1 VGAVCSIP
9 ICEDCSCPNVRVGL
23 WILSG
28 QGCAGFCGPRYRWEE
43 VDDSDEKA
51 EENPSAYYLQRNES
65 VVEQWPWLPYTATRI
80 QDAFD
85 LCLISRPKRASE
97 GKTVAELESE
107 RRQSGNSSLPHELP
121 PMGRVSD
128 DFGIPP
134 SRKPSDSKPSGLPT
148 IPASPLTPVTSGGGV
163 RAPLLQAPEAAAVVP
178 MPGVPSASAGRRSIL
193 DDSVFAGYGAAKT
206 SSRNSAPP
214 DVNEKVNGSRP
225 PSIWAG
231 AAVENDLPKGKGK
244 ERASLH
250 STHPR
255 AQETEDLPPPSASF
269 VPPYPYLGGNLG
281 AVAPLP
287 FPLRAADEPTT
298 PAEGDLT
305 PPQGSDASI
314 ERDEGED
321 EDDVGELDLEG
332 FVVGEDDDEDLDDE
346 EETEQQQQQQQPT
359 QSPRM
364 PRVSDENT
372 GSGSLSSLGQPIMS
386 SFPLAVDE
394 GAPRRSQS
402 LGSSGSPLSHRFPS
416 GVDEEGRWSF
426 SPVHSSVGG
435 SAGARS
441 RAGSH
446 TGITGAWLDPPPRH
460 PSAGSS
466 LNRRRMRAD
475 TVSSPLGSSQS
486 SDERARPR
494 TISMHDQT
502 FGVQIPLPPVQGTDD
517 DDVHDEHDDDADLQA
532 IIEERRES
540 TTEDE
545 GRGGSL
551 DEGERE
557 DSVGLL
563 SHGPSPKSSI
573 GVLRSRT
580 NSLVSGT
587 RRRRGSQSSQ
597 TSGSA
602 AFVSAPSASL
612 SHSRSASFLAGR
624 RSRKSSA
631 VSASTAGPHPFP
643 AQQSR
648 SGSDSPGSG
657 TSRRDRTSRMLD
669 DEDNTFGFQ
678 RPVNWDNVPR
688 LSSAGPSRHVSL
700 ISGPPPLPLPS
711 PEARRSLRPSASRST
726 TGASEVTSSQV
737 PLATEVSEAPS
748 TYVTAAP
755 TVESTSEGA
764 TIRSYQPLDDYTRD
778 VM

>member
-1 VGAVCSIP
+1 M
-9 ICEDCSCPNVRVGL
+9 GL

-28 QGCAGFCGPRYRWEE
+28 HGCAGFCGPRYRWEE
-43 VDDSDEKA
+43 ADDSDEKA

-65 VVEQWPWLPYTATRI
+65 VVETWPWLPYTAARI

-121 PMGRVSD
+121 PMEQISD

-134 SRKPSDSKPSGLPT
+134 SRKPSDARASGLAT
-148 IPASPLTPVTSGGGV
+148 IPASPRTPITPGGA
-163 RAPLLQAPEAAAVVP
+163 RAPPLQAPEAAAVVP
-178 MPGVPSASAGRRSIL
+178 MLGVPSASAGRRSIL
-193 DDSVFAGYGAAKT
+193 DDNVFAGYSAAK
-206 SSRNSAPP
+206 SSSKGSTPPEVNS
-214 DVNEKVNGSRP
+214 SRP

-250 STHPR
+250 STGPR
-255 AQETEDLPPPSASF
+255 VQETEDAPPLSATF

-287 FPLRAADEPTT
+287 FPLRPADEPPT

-314 ERDEGED
+314 GRDEGDVD
-321 EDDVGELDLEG
+321 EDDDDVRGLDLEG
-332 FVVGEDDDEDLDDE
+332 FVVGEDDEDDLDVE
-346 EETEQQQQQQQPT
+346 EETEQQQQQPV
-359 QSPRM
+359 QSPRIA
-364 PRVSDENT
+364 RVSDENG
-372 GSGSLSSLGQPIMS
+372 GSGSISSLGQPIRS
-386 SFPLAVDE
+386 SFPLAVGEDV
-394 GAPRRSQS
+394 PRRSHS
-402 LGSSGSPLSHRFPS
+402 LGSTRSPLSHRFPS

-426 SPVHSSVGG
+426 SPVHSSAGG

-446 TGITGAWLDPPPRH
+446 PGITGAPLDPPPRH

-466 LNRRRMRAD
+466 LNRRRIRAD
-475 TVSSPLGSSQS
+475 TVPSPLGSSQS

-494 TISMHDQT
+494 TISMQDQT

-517 DDVHDEHDDDADLQA
+517 DDLHGEHDDDSDLQA
-532 IIEERRES
+532 IIEERREGA
-540 TTEDE
+540 TEDE
-545 GRGGSL
+545 ERGGSL

-580 NSLVSGT
+580 TSLVSGS

-597 TSGSA
+597 NSGSA

-612 SHSRSASFLAGR
+612 SHSRSASFLVGR
-624 RSRKSSA
+624 RSRKSSV
-631 VSASTAGPHPFP
+631 VSASTAGQHPFP

-657 TSRRDRTSRMLD
+657 TSRPDRTSRMM
-669 DEDNTFGFQ
+669 DEEDHTFGFQ
-678 RPVNWDNVPR
+678 RPINWDNVPR

-726 TGASEVTSSQV
+726 TGGSEVTSSQV
-737 PLATEVSEAPS
+737 PPATEVSEAPS